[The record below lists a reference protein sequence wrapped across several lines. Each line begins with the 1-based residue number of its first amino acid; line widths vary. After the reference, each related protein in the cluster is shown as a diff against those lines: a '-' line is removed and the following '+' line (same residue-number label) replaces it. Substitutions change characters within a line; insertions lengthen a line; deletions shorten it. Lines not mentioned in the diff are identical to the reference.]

1 MKDTVLRDNI
11 LAMFGVNYKMA
22 DESIMEIQIY
32 GMKDGKTIFHSRA
45 HQMKLQMECDYGIYK
60 GTAIKT
66 EVLLHSDRYLRAS
79 ESIGYEFDPAGG
91 LELPETGLSDRFLEP
106 VSALLAEK
114 YPTSGTLVSVGDKV
128 KNLLNLESFKYYLQ
142 MPEYIY
148 PNNERIAQLGFMTFV
163 LNSVIV
169 IGFAMVAQVILCSV
183 CAFVISRQLSP
194 RASKA
199 VLLFF
204 LLKLPEQKKFRIV
217 HILLAVIIAG
227 GIGNMIDRFRLD
239 YVVDFIS
246 FVLINYPIFN
256 VADIYVVVATIG
268 LFILFLFVYKEKD
281 LEFLNFKQNRYR
293 EMK

>member
-1 MKDTVLRDNI
+1 MNKEKKSRIIMLLIDVLI
-11 LAMFGVNYKMA
+11 
-22 DESIMEIQIY
+22 
-32 GMKDGKTIFHSRA
+32 
-45 HQMKLQMECDYGIYK
+45 
-60 GTAIKT
+60 TA
-66 EVLLHSDRYLRAS
+66 VLLVFDQFTKHLAVVYLKGQAPYVL
-79 ESIGYEFDPAGG
+79 IDGVLD
-91 LELPETGLSDRFLEP
+91 LENRGSAFGMLQNQKVFILFVGIVFL
-106 VSALLAEK
+106 
-114 YPTSGTLVSVGDKV
+114 
-128 KNLLNLESFKYYLQ
+128 
-142 MPEYIY
+142 
-148 PNNERIAQLGFMTFV
+148 
-163 LNSVIV
+163 
-169 IGFAMVAQVILCSV
+169 
-183 CAFVISRQLSP
+183 
-194 RASKA
+194 A

-217 HILLAVIIAG
+217 HVLLAVIIAG